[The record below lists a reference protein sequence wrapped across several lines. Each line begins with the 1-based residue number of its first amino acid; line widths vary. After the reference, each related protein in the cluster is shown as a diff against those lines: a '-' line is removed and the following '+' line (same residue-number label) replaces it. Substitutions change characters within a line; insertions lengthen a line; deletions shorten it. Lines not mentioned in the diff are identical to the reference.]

1 MKTRN
6 LEGMDNRV
14 LRFCMPVILAAAI
27 VLALSCFGSPVFA
40 ADDADG
46 DGWMES
52 DRTLLMAHRGAEIAA
67 PENTTEAVAKAY
79 ELGYDGIEIDP
90 RRSKDGV
97 LFLMHDDTVDRTTN
111 GTGRLSDMTADD
123 VRALEIDTSGYSEYA
138 DKTIRVPDL
147 EAVLRVVE
155 PTDLIVN
162 IDCSKEDWTDK
173 TLIKAVMGLIEKY
186 HLTKRCFFVISDPA
200 ARETLVEM
208 YPDVVVSW
216 LWDGTTITSTIESL
230 KKYAGSLISIHDSEI
245 NSVIIKM
252 LKDNHIFLQVYG
264 VDSEERY
271 QELCEKKVGMIE
283 TDKLSPSAE
292 YRVRLDPRPDNVS
305 KVRDQYWGTCWAQAG
320 ISTAE
325 SFLIKNGLIG
335 NDEQMSVEDVLWWA
349 QGESIGRSGGW
360 NLRQRED
367 GGYAAMS
374 TGFLTTSGLR
384 SEADIP
390 YFGRPSDGDKEK
402 HSFYGMGENQKPAKY
417 NSAPV
422 KFEVTDMMYKKS
434 ADIMD
439 LKKMVVRCGAVSV
452 TYRDSVEGFNKDKSS
467 YWSPYYQDR
476 AANHAVS
483 IVGWDDQ
490 FSREDFVSW
499 DGRKPSRDGAWIIKN
514 SYGENYGSD
523 GGYTFISYDDGY
535 ILKTDELDWLYGICA
550 ARKPAGLKR
559 YMYDEF
565 GAVESFKSEDRS
577 LTAANVFNF
586 GKNER
591 IVELSFVTWTEK
603 GAYHLYYAP
612 VNGGV
617 PSADK
622 VEWKSLSKGQFDYA
636 GYHTVNSSYFL
647 DVPSG
652 KGAVILVIES
662 DSDTAAVGI
671 DAAVMKYNKP
681 VFNPKMDRGVSF
693 VMDKDAVFKPA
704 KIKVQTSDEEYD
716 EDTSFSI
723 RAYTNGKPESGKKG
737 DQDYTPK
744 KTVIRKVGRIKGG
757 FRVSWKKVAGATGY
771 QIQYS
776 TRKNFRSGT
785 RTVTIKG
792 SKNSA
797 RKVRKL
803 KRKKTYY
810 VRMRTYRT
818 KNGKTYRS
826 AWTRVKKVKTR

>member
-1 MKTRN
+1 M
-6 LEGMDNRV
+6 
-14 LRFCMPVILAAAI
+14 
-27 VLALSCFGSPVFA
+27 
-40 ADDADG
+40 
-46 DGWMES
+46 
-52 DRTLLMAHRGAEIAA
+52 
-67 PENTTEAVAKAY
+67 
-79 ELGYDGIEIDP
+79 
-90 RRSKDGV
+90 
-97 LFLMHDDTVDRTTN
+97 
-111 GTGRLSDMTADD
+111 
-123 VRALEIDTSGYSEYA
+123 
-138 DKTIRVPDL
+138 
-147 EAVLRVVE
+147 
-155 PTDLIVN
+155 
-162 IDCSKEDWTDK
+162 
-173 TLIKAVMGLIEKY
+173 
-186 HLTKRCFFVISDPA
+186 
-200 ARETLVEM
+200 
-208 YPDVVVSW
+208 
-216 LWDGTTITSTIESL
+216 
-230 KKYAGSLISIHDSEI
+230 
-245 NSVIIKM
+245 
-252 LKDNHIFLQVYG
+252 
-264 VDSEERY
+264 
-271 QELCEKKVGMIE
+271 
-283 TDKLSPSAE
+283 
-292 YRVRLDPRPDNVS
+292 
-305 KVRDQYWGTCWAQAG
+305 
-320 ISTAE
+320 
-325 SFLIKNGLIG
+325 
-335 NDEQMSVEDVLWWA
+335 
-349 QGESIGRSGGW
+349 
-360 NLRQRED
+360 
-367 GGYAAMS
+367 
-374 TGFLTTSGLR
+374 
-384 SEADIP
+384 
-390 YFGRPSDGDKEK
+390 
-402 HSFYGMGENQKPAKY
+402 
-417 NSAPV
+417 
-422 KFEVTDMMYKKS
+422 
-434 ADIMD
+434 
-439 LKKMVVRCGAVSV
+439 
-452 TYRDSVEGFNKDKSS
+452 
-467 YWSPYYQDR
+467 
-476 AANHAVS
+476 
-483 IVGWDDQ
+483 
-490 FSREDFVSW
+490 
-499 DGRKPSRDGAWIIKN
+499 
-514 SYGENYGSD
+514 
-523 GGYTFISYDDGY
+523 
-535 ILKTDELDWLYGICA
+535 YGICA